1 MFRGCVEE
9 FPKINLTVKMSCEP
23 KRTTENH
30 ANLDD
35 YLVQMLRFTD
45 QKTEAQRRKMTV
57 LSNLHIDGTRT
68 LEIKSNRQALTNFNS
83 ST

>member
-1 MFRGCVEE
+1 
-9 FPKINLTVKMSCEP
+9 MSCEP

-35 YLVQMLRFTD
+35 YLVQTIQFTD

-57 LSNLHIDGTRT
+57 LSSLHNVHIDGTRT
-68 LEIKSNRQALTNFNS
+68 LEIKSNRQALANFNS